1 MSSLLDI
8 FSPRLTMLI
17 QLALI
22 FGFFYSNL
30 ILAQE
35 SSLLNVVFG
44 QDKSSFQIFVNG
56 TYYFYQFFLY
66 IVLAVRQYTAFDMFF
81 LHYFQANHGFL
92 KTKNQAKFSLPP
104 ILKHFQIEMEVQ
116 LRLARKSQT
125 VLTSWEISTAPKSN
139 GILPKW
145 DLLPN

>member
-17 QLALI
+17 QLAWI

-56 TYYFYQFFLY
+56 TYYFY
-66 IVLAVRQYTAFDMFF
+66 
-81 LHYFQANHGFL
+81 
-92 KTKNQAKFSLPP
+92 
-104 ILKHFQIEMEVQ
+104 
-116 LRLARKSQT
+116 
-125 VLTSWEISTAPKSN
+125 
-139 GILPKW
+139 
-145 DLLPN
+145 